1 MQSKQTSRTNRPQL
15 ILNYELSRPKEALRP
30 TTESKYIHTTRV
42 ETQKQ
47 IERISITTII
57 LRTCIRMHNVF
68 TNWTNVEQGNTQHRD
83 SIYHYFIIWVVLYL
97 REIIFN
103 LYLSS
108 QIYITVTLC
117 AKFQTSV
124 TGVYVFTIFRLNWRL
139 HCAKF

>member
-1 MQSKQTSRTNRPQL
+1 M
-15 ILNYELSRPKEALRP
+15 
-30 TTESKYIHTTRV
+30 

-103 LYLSS
+103 LYLR
-108 QIYITVTLC
+108 VTKSFMLMC
-117 AKFQTSV
+117 AQFQGANGAYMVPNFKANLSLV
-124 TGVYVFTIFRLNWRL
+124 ILIALVLIDKRVIFTN
-139 HCAKF
+139 